1 MKLFNKISK
10 GGKLFK
16 SIIQSK
22 VLLYFLSFL
31 SILNILFFGYS
42 KDFQSVMAFI
52 IIALLMSFFSKNM
65 IIILFVAI
73 VLTNL
78 IKFAL
83 HKSLYNEGME
93 NMDEEED
100 EELKESMDHEGETNE
115 EKLEDSLEKVL
126 DEDLEE
132 IQKDDDMRA
141 EEVKKQEKEQIYSDL
156 KNDMV
161 EFEELQRSI
170 MNNMKE
176 IDPLLTK
183 AETFV
188 EKFEGYKK
196 KLI

>member
-1 MKLFNKISK
+1 
-10 GGKLFK
+10 
-16 SIIQSK
+16 
-22 VLLYFLSFL
+22 
-31 SILNILFFGYS
+31 
-42 KDFQSVMAFI
+42 MAFI

>member
-1 MKLFNKISK
+1 
-10 GGKLFK
+10 
-16 SIIQSK
+16 
-22 VLLYFLSFL
+22 
-31 SILNILFFGYS
+31 
-42 KDFQSVMAFI
+42 
-52 IIALLMSFFSKNM
+52 M